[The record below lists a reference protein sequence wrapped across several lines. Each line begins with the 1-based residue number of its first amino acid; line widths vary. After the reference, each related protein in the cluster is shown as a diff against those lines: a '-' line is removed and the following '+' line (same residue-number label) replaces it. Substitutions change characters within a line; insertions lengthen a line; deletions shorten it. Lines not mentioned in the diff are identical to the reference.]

1 MSEIDLSKLPDSPKL
16 HRAAL
21 LSQEAIEMTKA
32 WLASGAG
39 VVQKNLVPGAVAYE
53 FHLAPAELRVVLGDC
68 FQNIRAALDHEVF
81 ARSARRHGR
90 AWADAADTAFPVTKT
105 EQSFRSR
112 GQQQIRGLST
122 AAKELIEQL
131 QPYQDPR
138 HPLAKS
144 LELAHDVARI
154 DRHRLLS
161 LSAAQPRSYELN
173 PSTMRANLAVSLL
186 FVMDEKFGG
195 TDALAASRACI
206 VAVAWTIDHLREA
219 DGTPG

>member
-1 MSEIDLSKLPDSPKL
+1 MSVIDLAKLPDSPKL
-16 HRAAL
+16 HRAAV

-32 WLASGAG
+32 WLSSGAG
-39 VVQKNLVPGAVAYE
+39 VVQKNVGQIAVAYE
-53 FHLAPAELRVVLGDC
+53 FRLAPVEVRLVLGDC
-68 FQNIRAALDHEVF
+68 FQNTRAALDHEVY
-81 ARSARRHGR
+81 ALSAKRHGKV
-90 AWADAADTAFPVTKT
+90 WADQADTAFPIAKT
-105 EQSFRSR
+105 EQSFRRR
-112 GQQQIRGLST
+112 GQQQIRGLSD
-122 AAKELIEQL
+122 AAKELVEQL
-131 QPYQDPR
+131 QPYRDPR

-219 DGTPG
+219 DAASS

>member
-1 MSEIDLSKLPDSPKL
+1 
-16 HRAAL
+16 
-21 LSQEAIEMTKA
+21 MTKA

-53 FHLAPAELRVVLGDC
+53 FHLAPVELRVILGDC

-81 ARSARRHGR
+81 ALSARRHGR
-90 AWADAADTAFPVTKT
+90 AWADAADTAFPVAKT

-112 GQQQIRGLST
+112 GQQQVRGLSS

-173 PSTMRANLAVSLL
+173 PSTMRAHLTISLH

-206 VAVAWTIDHLREA
+206 VAVAWTIDHLREVDA
-219 DGTPG
+219 TPG